1 MVQQTDVSAV
11 VQHAGHEEPLH
22 SLPREGATAS
32 SLLGYCEDVICL
44 QDSFHVALYNPSTQ
58 CYLNALL
65 HIMARTQSLQ
75 RWVTQHAD
83 LSVTRCH
90 SSNCILCVLARDVRR
105 LCVGTDDTPLTAGIV
120 QRRSSWSTNEFQEGQ
135 HDIGAAFDKLMIAL
149 NQQDEEA
156 VVPWCTYASFLFLEI
171 HLCK

>member
-1 MVQQTDVSAV
+1 MVEQTDVSVV
-11 VQHAGHEEPLH
+11 VQDAGHEEPSH
-22 SLPREGATAS
+22 SLLREGATAS
-32 SLLGYCEDVICL
+32 SLLGYWDDVTVL
-44 QDSFHVALYNPSTQ
+44 QDSLHAALWNPSNQ

-65 HIMARTQSLQ
+65 HIIARTQPLQ

-156 VVPWCTYASFLFLEI
+156 VVPCCTYASFLFLEI

>member
-1 MVQQTDVSAV
+1 MVQQTDVSVV
-11 VQHAGHEEPLH
+11 VQDAGHEEPSH

-32 SLLGYCEDVICL
+32 GLLGYWDDVTVL
-44 QDSFHVALYNPSTQ
+44 QDSLHAALWNPSTQ

-65 HIMARTQSLQ
+65 HIIARTPSLQ
-75 RWVTQHAD
+75 RWVTQHAE
-83 LSVTRCH
+83 LSVTSRH
-90 SSNCILCVLARDVRR
+90 NSNCILCVLARDVRR
-105 LCVGTDDTPLTAGIV
+105 LCLGADAIAVTAGIV

-156 VVPWCTYASFLFLEI
+156 VVPWFTYASFLF
-171 HLCK
+171 